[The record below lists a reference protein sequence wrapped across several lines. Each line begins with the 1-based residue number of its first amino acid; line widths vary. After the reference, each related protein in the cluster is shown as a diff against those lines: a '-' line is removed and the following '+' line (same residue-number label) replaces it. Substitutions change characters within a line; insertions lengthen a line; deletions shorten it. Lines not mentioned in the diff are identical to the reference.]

1 MALKPLKVSQVN
13 KYIGR
18 ILSTD
23 PILGSILIKG
33 EISNL
38 KYHGSGHLYFSLNDE
53 SSTLRCFMPSTY
65 VSKLRYELVNGME
78 ITAEGHISVY
88 EQGGSYSLNV
98 RSIEVLGA
106 GDLAAAFRALYEKL
120 ESEGLFAA
128 ENKKLIPE
136 FPTTVCII
144 TAETGAAVRDILK
157 IIKSRN
163 NVVNIIVYPCT
174 VQGEYAAEEIASAVT
189 DVNRKFNYVD
199 TIIVGRGG
207 GSAEDLWAFN
217 EEIVARSIF
226 ESKIPVISAV
236 GHETDFTIADYVA
249 DRRAETPTAA
259 AVMAVPDSEELQ
271 HNLYDMH
278 EKIRRSMLYRIDYR
292 KSLLKHFDG
301 QILSYT
307 LGNRVETMKAR
318 CDMLKNG
325 LINDIKSMIEML
337 QGATDRQAAV
347 LEAASPESILAK
359 GYAIV
364 RTEDG
369 KVITSVGAAVKEQY
383 ISLQMKDGSI
393 DVSTLTNR
401 ISKNENN

>member
-53 SSTLRCFMPSTY
+53 SSTLRCFMPSAY

-369 KVITSVGAAVKEQY
+369 KVITSVGAAAKEQY

>member
-1 MALKPLKVSQVN
+1 M
-13 KYIGR
+13 
-18 ILSTD
+18 
-23 PILGSILIKG
+23 
-33 EISNL
+33 
-38 KYHGSGHLYFSLNDE
+38 
-53 SSTLRCFMPSTY
+53 
-65 VSKLRYELVNGME
+65 
-78 ITAEGHISVY
+78 
-88 EQGGSYSLNV
+88 
-98 RSIEVLGA
+98 LGA

-120 ESEGLFAA
+120 EYEGLFAA

-325 LINDIKSMIEML
+325 LINDIKSMIETL

-364 RTEDG
+364 RTEGG
-369 KVITSVGAAVKEQY
+369 KVITSVGAAAKEQY